1 MKENEKKR
9 LNALDPLDSVL
20 TSLMLKF
27 RSRAIIGKQ
36 KYGTDMD
43 RDDLSMIEWLRH
55 AQEEAMDQSIYLEK
69 LIQEYE
75 KEIKW
80 NNKK

>member
-1 MKENEKKR
+1 MKGDHR
-9 LNALDPLDSVL
+9 LDSVL
-20 TSLMLKF
+20 NSLMLKY
-27 RSRAIIGKQ
+27 RDRAILGKQ

-43 RDDLSMIEWLRH
+43 REDLNIVQWLRH

-75 KEIKW
+75 KEEQWLKT
-80 NNKK
+80 KK